1 MKYSLM
7 HILQLMNK
15 VPWPPNDGGAIA
27 CLNMT
32 KGFSMLGH
40 EVTVLSMN
48 TSKHHVKLKELPSD
62 IKNQAD
68 FHLVEVPATINW
80 LEAAFNLLFSDMPYN
95 AQRFISDDFS
105 QQLAQLLSVKTF
117 DVIQL
122 EGLYLCPYIPVIR
135 KFSDALVVYRAHNIE
150 YEIWDR
156 TAKLSQ
162 GWRSKYLQNLSS
174 RIKRFEISYLNTYD
188 LLVPITDRDGIILD
202 SLGNVKPRHTSQTG
216 IDFASLV
223 PTAKKLEFPS
233 LFHIG
238 ALDWSPNQEGLLW
251 FFDKCWP
258 MIHAENPELKFYLAG
273 RNAPQWLEKQ
283 LKLDGVV
290 YLGEIADA
298 YDFINSKAIM
308 VVPLFSGSGM
318 RIKII
323 EGMALGK
330 PIITTD
336 IGTEGIPTQDG
347 HNILIANNA
356 DQFIESINRLI
367 NNRDLFEEI
376 GKNAIGFIQEK
387 FDNLSQAGALI
398 DFFKKQ
404 LSTEKGERSMEQ
416 GL

>member
-7 HILQLMNK
+7 RILQLMNK

-48 TSKHHVKLKELPSD
+48 TSKHHINLKEMPSA
-62 IKNQAD
+62 IRNQAD
-68 FHLVEVPATINW
+68 FHLVEVPASINR
-80 LEAAFNLLFSDMPYN
+80 LEAAMNLLFSDLPYN

-105 QQLAQLLSVKTF
+105 EELAQLLTVREF

-135 KFSDALVVYRAHNIE
+135 KYSKALISYRAHNIE

-156 TAKLSQ
+156 TAKLSK
-162 GWRSKYLQNLSS
+162 GWRSKYLHNLSK
-174 RIKRFEISYLNTYD
+174 RIKRFEISYLNAYD

-238 ALDWSPNQEGLLW
+238 ALDWSPNQEGLIW
-251 FFDKCWP
+251 FFDQCWP
-258 MIHAENPELKFYLAG
+258 RIHTQNPDLKFYLAG
-273 RNAPQWLEKQ
+273 RNAPEWLERRF
-283 LKLDGVV
+283 KLEGIV
-290 YLGEIADA
+290 YLGEIPDA

-330 PIITTD
+330 PIVTTD

-347 HNILIANNA
+347 QNILIANTA
-356 DQFIESINRLI
+356 DEFIASINRLI
-367 NNRDLFEEI
+367 NNRDLFNEI

-398 DFFKKQ
+398 DFYKKQ
-404 LSTEKGERSMEQ
+404 L
-416 GL
+416 

>member
-1 MKYSLM
+1 MR
-7 HILQLMNK
+7 ILQLMNK
-15 VPWPPNDGGAIA
+15 VPWPPKDGGAIA

-48 TSKHHVKLKELPSD
+48 TSKHHILIKELPTN
-62 IKNQAD
+62 IRNQAD
-68 FHLVEVPATINW
+68 FHLVEVPASINW
-80 LEAAFNLLFSDMPYN
+80 FEASINLLFSDLPYN
-95 AQRFISDDFS
+95 AQRFISKEYS
-105 QQLAQLLSVKTF
+105 QQLAQLLTVRTF

-122 EGLYLCPYIPVIR
+122 EGLYLCPYISVIR
-135 KFSDALVVYRAHNIE
+135 KYSDALIVYRAHNIE

-156 TAKLSQ
+156 TAKLSE
-162 GWRSKYLQNLSS
+162 GLRSKYLHNLSK

-238 ALDWSPNQEGLLW
+238 ALDWAPNQEGLIW
-251 FFDKCWP
+251 FFDHCWP
-258 MIHAENPELKFYLAG
+258 RIHSENPELKFYLAG
-273 RNAPQWLEKQ
+273 RNAPEWLERRF
-283 LKLDGVV
+283 KLDGVV
-290 YLGEIADA
+290 YLGEINDA
-298 YDFINSKAIM
+298 YDFINSKAVM

-330 PIITTD
+330 PIVTTD
-336 IGTEGIPTQDG
+336 IGTEGIPTKDG
-347 HNILIANNA
+347 LNIMIANDA
-356 DQFIESINRLI
+356 DQFVESITRLI
-367 NNRDLFEEI
+367 SNRTLFDEI

-387 FDNLSQAGALI
+387 YDNLAQAGALI
-398 DFFKKQ
+398 DFYKKQ
-404 LSTEKGERSMEQ
+404 IN
-416 GL
+416 

>member
-1 MKYSLM
+1 MR
-7 HILQLMNK
+7 ILQLMNK
-15 VPWPPNDGGAIA
+15 VPWPPKDGGAIA
-27 CLNMT
+27 CMNMT

-48 TSKHHVKLKELPSD
+48 TSKHHVR
-62 IKNQAD
+62 IKDMPANIRNQAD
-68 FHLVEVPATINW
+68 YHLVEVPASINW
-80 LEAAFNLLFSDMPYN
+80 LEASLNLLFSDLPYN
-95 AQRFISDDFS
+95 AQRFISDEFS
-105 QQLAQLLSVKTF
+105 HQLAQLLSVKAF
-117 DVIQL
+117 DVVQL

-135 KFSDALVVYRAHNIE
+135 KYSEALIAYRAHNIE

-156 TAKLSQ
+156 TARLSD
-162 GWRSKYLQNLSS
+162 GWRSKYLHNLSR
-174 RIKRFEISYLNTYD
+174 RIKRFEISYLNAYD

-202 SLGNVKPRHTSQTG
+202 SLGNNKPRHTSQTG

-238 ALDWSPNQEGLLW
+238 ALDWAPNQEGLIW
-251 FFDKCWP
+251 FFDNCWSR
-258 MIHAENPELKFYLAG
+258 IHSQNPELKFYLAG
-273 RNAPQWLEKQ
+273 RNAPEWLERR
-283 LKLDGVV
+283 LNLDGVV
-290 YLGEIADA
+290 YLGEINDA

-330 PIITTD
+330 PIVTTD
-336 IGTEGIPTQDG
+336 IGTEGIPTIDG
-347 HNILIANNA
+347 NNIMIANDA
-356 DQFIESINRLI
+356 DKFVESINHLI
-367 NNRDLFEEI
+367 NDRELFDQI

-398 DFFKKQ
+398 EFYKNQIK
-404 LSTEKGERSMEQ
+404 
-416 GL
+416 